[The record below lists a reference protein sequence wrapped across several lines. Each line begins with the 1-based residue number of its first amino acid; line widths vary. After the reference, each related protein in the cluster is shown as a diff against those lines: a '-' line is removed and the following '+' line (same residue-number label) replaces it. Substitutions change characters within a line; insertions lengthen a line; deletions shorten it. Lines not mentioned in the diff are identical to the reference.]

1 MLIHRIKLT
10 NLLSFGPN
18 SDEIEL
24 GPLNVLIGPNGS
36 GKSNFI
42 DAIGLLN
49 SAPSDLD
56 AAIRAGGGIGDWL
69 WRAGAESSAEA
80 KLELVLEGREGMPPV
95 RYGLSLAEQGQFFRV
110 SDERL
115 ADAECGPKD
124 EDPWVYFA
132 REQNKVNVR
141 ERVGKSVTR
150 SGFSCSGPE
159 SAFSVLKDPG
169 NYPQITHV
177 GRAFE
182 GMRLY
187 RDWSFG
193 RTARVRLPQK
203 PDMANNYLSE
213 DAANIGLVLNRL
225 SLDVQVKR
233 KILDGLKD
241 LYEGVTDFHVSIEYG
256 TVQVFLSEG
265 QINFPATR
273 LSDGAIRYL
282 SMLAILCDPSPPPLV
297 CLEEPELGL
306 HPDILPGLADLL
318 REASERC
325 QLIVTTHSDVLVD
338 KLTDTPESIVIC
350 EKHQGQTQL
359 RRLQKDDLAH
369 WLKDYSLGDL
379 WTKGELGGNRW

>member
-10 NLLSFGPN
+10 NLLSFGPD

-56 AAIRAGGGIGDWL
+56 AAIRVGGGIGDWL
-69 WRAGAESSAEA
+69 WRTGAESSAEA

-95 RYGLSLAEQGQFFRV
+95 QYGLSLAELGQFFRV

-115 ADAECGPKD
+115 ADAECGAQD

-132 REQNKVNVR
+132 RDQNGVNVR
-141 ERVGKSVTR
+141 ERVGKSVRR
-150 SGFSCSGPE
+150 SGFSFSGPE

-241 LYEGVTDFHVSIEYG
+241 LHEGITDFHVNIEYG

-369 WLKDYSLGDL
+369 WLKDYSLGTL